1 MKLRGQRIELGEIE
15 HALRALP
22 GVDEAVVLVH
32 ADALVAYVSP
42 ADLVQADGSAQ
53 AQAAAGTEAEAVAVT
68 AEDAA
73 GAPGERGFGAA
84 VPFGRVAAL
93 AGAAAALPAYM
104 VPSVVVGVREWPRTS
119 SAKIDRNR
127 LPPPEGGGGAAAEL
141 VAPRSA
147 AERAA
152 RDAIAAVLGLA
163 AEGVSVEAGFFE
175 LGCLRPQPAFSHTA
189 LGLTSISRT
198 AHELI
203 RSRCRFSHRWQLSY
217 GCAVGAASEQS
228 TGCQPGVQTNSRYSY
243 LWGRSCH
250 APHLIDTI
258 LILHRV
264 RSPFPCKVSSCI
276 QPPQL

>member
-1 MKLRGQRIELGEIE
+1 MCDLFLPVNRPLHRYADGELEFGGRLDFQVKLRGQRIELGEIE

-53 AQAAAGTEAEAVAVT
+53 AQAATGTEAEAVTV
-68 AEDAA
+68 EDAA
-73 GAPGERGFGAA
+73 GVAGERGFGAA

-127 LPPPEGGGGAAAEL
+127 LPPPEGGGGAATEV

-152 RDAIAAVLGLA
+152 RDAIAAVLGRA
-163 AEGVSVEAGFFE
+163 AEGVSVEADFCE
-175 LGCLRPQPAFSHTA
+175 LGCLLLQTAVSHTA
-189 LGLTSISRT
+189 
-198 AHELI
+198 
-203 RSRCRFSHRWQLSY
+203 Y
-217 GCAVGAASEQS
+217 GTHNRAASQHM
-228 TGCQPGVQTNSRYSY
+228 N
-243 LWGRSCH
+243 
-250 APHLIDTI
+250 
-258 LILHRV
+258 
-264 RSPFPCKVSSCI
+264 SPFAPLLLTQVATPLPPCGWCSF
-276 QPPQL
+276 

>member
-1 MKLRGQRIELGEIE
+1 MSINLSRYADGELEFGGRLDFQVKLRGQRIELGEIE

-42 ADLVQADGSAQ
+42 AEVVGVEEPGGPAEAE
-53 AQAAAGTEAEAVAVT
+53 AAAAAEAVA
-68 AEDAA
+68 EAA
-73 GAPGERGFGAA
+73 GAVPMEAGEGGFGAA

-127 LPPPEGGGGAAAEL
+127 LPAPEGGSGAAAEV

-152 RDAIAAVLGLA
+152 RDAIAAVLGLP
-163 AEGVSVEAGFFE
+163 AEGVSVEADFFE
-175 LGCLRPQPAFSHTA
+175 LGCLQTQIAVSHT
-189 LGLTSISRT
+189 
-198 AHELI
+198 
-203 RSRCRFSHRWQLSY
+203 
-217 GCAVGAASEQS
+217 VNGA
-228 TGCQPGVQTNSRYSY
+228 Y
-243 LWGRSCH
+243 
-250 APHLIDTI
+250 
-258 LILHRV
+258 
-264 RSPFPCKVSSCI
+264 
-276 QPPQL
+276 